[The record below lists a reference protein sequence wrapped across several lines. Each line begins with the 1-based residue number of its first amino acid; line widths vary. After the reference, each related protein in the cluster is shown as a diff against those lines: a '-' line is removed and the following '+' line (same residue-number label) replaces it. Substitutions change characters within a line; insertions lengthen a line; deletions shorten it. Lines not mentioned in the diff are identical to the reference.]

1 MLRFGEKLSF
11 AFGGPGRA
19 GLSGPVLAAF
29 GEERKGVEFLLM
41 MVLSVVL
48 VVACILVH
56 YEMMRLTADY
66 LLPRLAMV
74 PRRAHVVVGICGCF
88 VAHTIEVWLFAG
100 LYYVLSIQTDSG
112 FADESRRAFL
122 DYLYFSTES
131 YTSLGFSDS
140 RQLSNDLRL
149 LAGIEAMIGLVLIA
163 WTASFNYF
171 MFEHYWVLHPH
182 RRQHRAEDRVSLDKK
197 KPNKSKP

>member
-1 MLRFGEKLSF
+1 
-11 AFGGPGRA
+11 
-19 GLSGPVLAAF
+19 
-29 GEERKGVEFLLM
+29 M
-41 MVLSVVL
+41 MVLSTVL
-48 VVACILVH
+48 VVACILIH
-56 YEMMRLTADY
+56 YEIMRLTADY
-66 LLPRLAMV
+66 LLPRVAIV

-88 VAHTIEVWLFAG
+88 VAHTVEVWLFAG
-100 LYYVLSIQTDSG
+100 LYYVLSVETDSG
-112 FADESRRAFL
+112 FADENRRAFL

-171 MFEHYWVLHPH
+171 MFEHYWVLHP
-182 RRQHRAEDRVSLDKK
+182 RRRPHLPEDRAEFERK
-197 KPNKSKP
+197 KSKKSKH

>member
-1 MLRFGEKLSF
+1 
-11 AFGGPGRA
+11 
-19 GLSGPVLAAF
+19 
-29 GEERKGVEFLLM
+29 VEFLLM

-66 LLPRLAMV
+66 LLPRVTMV

-88 VAHTIEVWLFAG
+88 VAHTIEVWLFAA
-100 LYYVLSIQTDSG
+100 LYYVLSIETDSG
-112 FADESRRAFL
+112 FADEHRRAFL

-171 MFEHYWVLHPH
+171 MFEHYWVEHP
-182 RRQHRAEDRVSLDKK
+182 RRRPRRRDDHPADEHQ
-197 KPNKSKP
+197 NQGKSKS